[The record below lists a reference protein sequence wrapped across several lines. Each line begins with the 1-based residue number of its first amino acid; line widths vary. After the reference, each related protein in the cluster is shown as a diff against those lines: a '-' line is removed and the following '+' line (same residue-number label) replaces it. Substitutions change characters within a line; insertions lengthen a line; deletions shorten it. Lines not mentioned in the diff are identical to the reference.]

1 MHSFMFVRHGLV
13 MAVAVGLVFRLP
25 GKKDLGT
32 PGNYLTDPMPPIN
45 TALLDGEL
53 AWRQHNG
60 GHTDAPNWPVFLEF
74 ATRYFET
81 VSAPPSN

>member
-25 GKKDLGT
+25 GKKDLGM
-32 PGNYLTDPMPPIN
+32 PGNYLTDPMPLIN

-53 AWRQHNG
+53 A
-60 GHTDAPNWPVFLEF
+60 
-74 ATRYFET
+74 
-81 VSAPPSN
+81 